1 MKGAIADHGGRRADH
16 AEEALDDASR
26 SSFLPEAEKSA
37 DEDDCEDDRAVH
49 ALTDDERQNGGDEQ
63 QDRHRAGELCRQE
76 PYRVCMPTGSGQVGS
91 VLGESVSVGLRLSP
105 AHLLSSG
112 APPEPLRWARPTM
125 RLRGRR
131 SRQAPERSGRCGRCG
146 WAGRRAAPRSAV
158 EVACPQ
164 LMNYGLA
171 KAWTTR
177 VPRAWSG
184 RGATSCDGTRRPRA
198 SASAR
203 RLMPS
208 SIRRVMT
215 SAAGSTSII
224 ISFS

>member
-63 QDRHRAGELCRQE
+63 QDRDRAGELCRQE

-131 SRQAPERSGRCGRCG
+131 SRQAPERSGRCG
-146 WAGRRAAPRSAV
+146 WAGRRAGPSLGGRSGVPTADELWAREGMDYASPSCLERPRSDV
-158 EVACPQ
+158 VRWHP
-164 LMNYGLA
+164 
-171 KAWTTR
+171 
-177 VPRAWSG
+177 
-184 RGATSCDGTRRPRA
+184 ATARERFRPPLDA
-198 SASAR
+198 EQHPAR
-203 RLMPS
+203 HDER
-208 SIRRVMT
+208 RRVD
-215 SAAGSTSII
+215 
-224 ISFS
+224 